1 MTRDVG
7 DGYAIRYEARSPTTG
22 VLTDTTMALVVTDPA
37 GATSNP
43 TITHTSTG
51 IYDASFTLAT
61 AGLWR
66 WKWTAS
72 VTIIDVAYG
81 DVLAQDPAPAL
92 YASLADLKLAAGEIA
107 DSARDGLLLKA
118 LAAASRG
125 VDDYCGAPS
134 RRFYRDTAVSARQF
148 RTAGRVACD
157 PTGFDGDLLLIDD
170 IADTTGLIV
179 EVGDGTTWTA
189 VTDYEV
195 DPDQSPTNGWPVTG
209 LRRPRST
216 WPTRK
221 VRVTARWGWPTVPD
235 KVSQATLLQATRLYR
250 RKDSPEGVT
259 GNAEWGTMRVSRVD
273 PDVADLLT
281 RFRLPGIG

>member
-1 MTRDVG
+1 MSIRDVG
-7 DGYAIRYEARSPTTG
+7 DGYAIRYEARNPMTG
-22 VLTDTTMALVVTDPA
+22 ALTNTTMALQVTDPA
-37 GATSNP
+37 GATSSP
-43 TITHTSTG
+43 SITNTSTG
-51 IYDASFTLAT
+51 IYDATFTLAT

-66 WKWTAS
+66 WRWTAS
-72 VTIIDVAYG
+72 GTIIDVAYG
-81 DVLAQDPAPAL
+81 DVLAQDPAPAM
-92 YASLADLKLAAGEIA
+92 YASLTDLKLAVGEIT
-107 DSARDGLLLKA
+107 DSARDALLLKA

-134 RRFYRDTAVSARQF
+134 RRFYRDTAASARQF
-148 RTAGRVACD
+148 RTMGRVACD
-157 PTGFDGDLLLIDD
+157 SDGDLLLIDD

-195 DPDQSPTNGWPVTG
+195 DPDQAPTNGWPVTG
-209 LRRPRST
+209 LRRPQST

-235 KVSQATLLQATRLYR
+235 KVSEATLLQAARLYR
-250 RKDSPEGVT
+250 RKDSPEGVV
-259 GNAEWGTMRVSRVD
+259 GNAEWGVARVSRVD